1 MPIQTINDA
10 QLLILASMSMGQRI
24 RFIREIMCSLFGKE
38 KYTTKTLANQ
48 LEVTPQTL
56 TAIER
61 GDSRNPSFNVVY
73 GLAKAFNVK
82 VEVFTDEYY
91 QAKPIKP
98 FTVGFVD
105 EDEVIDVDWENDDL
119 EDDSSSEIPEGQC
132 RLGLYITQHFDN
144 GETRIV
150 TSHLTNN
157 NINPVRLVETLCRI
171 TMELQILDQSSMDKK
186 HVQFSDLKDNPY
198 NLAVR
203 RYHSLLTEP
212 EEFPLGQTEY
222 WNNLIRQFNEH
233 ARHYQKQKEV
243 Q

>member
-1 MPIQTINDA
+1 MNDV
-10 QLLILASMSMGQRI
+10 QLLVLASMSMGQRI
-24 RFIREIMCSLFGKE
+24 RFIREIMGTLFGKE
-38 KYTTKTLANQ
+38 KYTTKTLATKLQ
-48 LEVTPQTL
+48 VTPQTL

-61 GDSRNPSFNVVY
+61 GDSLNPSFNVIY

-91 QAKPIKP
+91 ESKPIKP

-105 EDEVIDVDWENDDL
+105 EDEEIDVDWENDDP
-119 EDDSSSEIPEGQC
+119 EDKSPSVKPEDNS